1 MVSCSNPLQ
10 CQLASRV
17 ECTCAC
23 QGKNHGILRKMIG
36 NPETETEGKQ
46 KLEELQKHQ
55 AELKK
60 VKRVERRKKRAEAR
74 KSQKEEYK
82 EVLNE

>member
-1 MVSCSNPLQ
+1 MPACSNPIQ
-10 CQLASRV
+10 CQMAKRV

-23 QGKNHGILRKMIG
+23 GGANHGWLRLMME
-36 NPETETEGKQ
+36 NPETREDA
-46 KLEELQKHQ
+46 ELQLTELKAHQ

-74 KSQKEEYK
+74 KVQRK
-82 EVLNE
+82 